1 MSLFR
6 KFFGSINPAS
16 DEDKESEFSKSLTD
30 NTTSVDEKFIYNF
43 KKNGGKFLYCENAEE
58 VNEHF
63 ENILE
68 ENDWFESAVMCYDP
82 TLFKI
87 LDDNKLTYDKAANPK
102 FLLASC
108 ENLIAEEGSILFSSK
123 QIKQHKPNELPANI
137 IILATTSQILATKSD
152 GLSAIK
158 KKYERDYPTNITT
171 IKYFE
176 KAKEEDFTQY
186 GSSAKNLY
194 LLLLEDQ

>member
-6 KFFGSINPAS
+6 KFFSSINPAS
-16 DEDKESEFSKSLTD
+16 DEIKESEFSKSFTE
-30 NTTSVDEKFIYNF
+30 NATSVDEKFIYNF
-43 KKNGGKFLYCENAEE
+43 KKNGGKFLYCENSEE

-82 TLFKI
+82 SLYKI
-87 LDDNKLTYDKAANPK
+87 LGDNKLSYNKAAEPK
-102 FLLASC
+102 FLFTSC

-137 IILATTSQILATKSD
+137 IIWLLQARFLQPKAMDLVPLKRNTR
-152 GLSAIK
+152 
-158 KKYERDYPTNITT
+158 EIT
-171 IKYFE
+171 
-176 KAKEEDFTQY
+176 
-186 GSSAKNLY
+186 
-194 LLLLEDQ
+194 LLTLLQ